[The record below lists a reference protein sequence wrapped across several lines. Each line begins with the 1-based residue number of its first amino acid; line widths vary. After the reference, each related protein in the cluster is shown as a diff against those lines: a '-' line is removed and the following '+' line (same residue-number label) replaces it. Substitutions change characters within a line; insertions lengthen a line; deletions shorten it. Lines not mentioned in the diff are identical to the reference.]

1 MAFKFHAQEIGM
13 TPDRTRITAGTLTRS
28 ALSLGILIVLMTEAG
43 AGNARVNS
51 ACANDYLAYCSQ
63 HDPDGPGV
71 RRCMRAAGR
80 KLSTGCVN
88 ALIEAGEV
96 SKQEVARRARS
107 SR

>member
-1 MAFKFHAQEIGM
+1 MGLHTQEIGM
-13 TPDRTRITAGTLTRS
+13 IPDRTSAVAGTFTRS
-28 ALSLGILIVLMTEAG
+28 TLSLGILIAFATEAG

-71 RRCMRAAGR
+71 RRCMRAVGR
-80 KLSTGCVN
+80 KLSTGCVD

-96 SKQEVARRARS
+96 SKKEVARRARAT
-107 SR
+107 R

>member
-1 MAFKFHAQEIGM
+1 MIANRARIIAGAF
-13 TPDRTRITAGTLTRS
+13 TRS
-28 ALSLGILIVLMTEAG
+28 TLGLGIIIVLMTDAS

-51 ACANDYLAYCSQ
+51 ACANDYFAYCSQ

-71 RRCMRAAGR
+71 RRCMRAVGR
-80 KLSTGCVN
+80 KLSMGCVN

-96 SKQEVARRARS
+96 SKKEVARRARG